1 MGEGIFFG
9 AKHGHSGGRV
19 LYGRPDRHDEP
30 AQLLKLSRQKNLKN
44 HNIDLWFPKE
54 QKIGLLALGVI
65 GLLVAVWW
73 FVWPWVRES
82 GKARQ
87 PAPVVSTGPTTGS
100 PVTPGISSSAK
111 QAPDANS
118 PEEKERQAQ
127 ERLKQQASEFVVM
140 VGTFSQADEFD
151 ALREAG
157 LQTTK
162 DLHGFLS
169 KQRATLMAAHS
180 RFGPSWGQT
189 TRAISARL
197 ISGTPLLSSSEVMVQ
212 GRGKWVYQWRQKNI
226 V

>member
-1 MGEGIFFG
+1 MVSQRTK
-9 AKHGHSGGRV
+9 A
-19 LYGRPDRHDEP
+19 
-30 AQLLKLSRQKNLKN
+30 
-44 HNIDLWFPKE
+44 
-54 QKIGLLALGVI
+54 IGLLALGVI

-197 ISGTPLLSSSEVMVQ
+197 ISGTPLLSSSSAEVMVQ
-212 GRGKWVYQWRQKNI
+212 AQREVGSINGDRKTSYEEVTVTFQKSGALWVASRLESKPYEF
-226 V
+226 